1 MIMNYK
7 ESNFQ
12 QLSKTIKFLLDDE
25 TCTADEI
32 YELILLTIG
41 ESINTHRDTTDKGKE
56 LRNKLL
62 GEVQTPVFRAFSSSM
77 SSDTISFNG
86 GVDIEHSEY
95 WDQYKRN
102 E

>member
-7 ESNFQ
+7 ESNLQ
-12 QLSKTIKFLLDDE
+12 QLSKSIKSLLDDD
-25 TCTADEI
+25 TVTPDEL

-41 ESINTHRDTTDKGKE
+41 ESINTHRDSMQRAQE
-56 LRNKLL
+56 LRSRLMTNNAI
-62 GEVQTPVFRAFSSSM
+62 GNFRGSSPY
-77 SSDTISFNG
+77 SSKPDTIS
-86 GVDIEHSEY
+86 HSEY